1 MLAAAIAATGVGQG
15 ISAVAS
21 GAALSEAAEPAVRGA
36 AMGGYSMA
44 LYAGVA
50 AGSLTVGQLIERAG
64 FRAGLTVAAAVLVV
78 GAAAFHR
85 MTRRQRAT

>member
-1 MLAAAIAATGVGQG
+1 VAT
-15 ISAVAS
+15 

-50 AGSLTVGQLIERAG
+50 AGSLVVGPVIERAG
-64 FRAGLTVAAAVLVV
+64 FRTGFAVAAAVLMV
-78 GAAAFHR
+78 AAVAFHLVS
-85 MTRRQRAT
+85 RRERRP